1 MSKELAFKILKELK
15 DKGIDAYLV
24 GGSSRDY
31 LLNKEFIDI
40 DICSKALPSNNQIA
54 MQDYELVN
62 KDGMYYGVLKYLV
75 NDHEVEITTLRK
87 EGEYIKHRRPSKV
100 EFIYDLQVDSLR
112 RDFTI
117 NAIYID
123 YLGNLYDYHQGI
135 DDINNKLIRMIGNA
149 SKRIEEDSLRI
160 LRAIRLSS
168 KLNFNIEKNLKEII
182 LNKHE
187 LVYSLN
193 INTLKKEINKFLEFK
208 SINEIKNILLEYKI
222 ELERIYE
229 Y

>member
-1 MSKELAFKILKELK
+1 
-15 DKGIDAYLV
+15 
-24 GGSSRDY
+24 
-31 LLNKEFIDI
+31 
-40 DICSKALPSNNQIA
+40 
-54 MQDYELVN
+54 
-62 KDGMYYGVLKYLV
+62 
-75 NDHEVEITTLRK
+75 
-87 EGEYIKHRRPSKV
+87 
-100 EFIYDLQVDSLR
+100 
-112 RDFTI
+112 
-117 NAIYID
+117 
-123 YLGNLYDYHQGI
+123 
-135 DDINNKLIRMIGNA
+135 MIGDA